1 MKTKNIIFGTS
12 LLLITLFAASL
23 IVMQTVGQV
32 SVDVRITPFNLVEED
47 PAPSLFK
54 VRISVPASSGYTTAD
69 IDPATVSVEGLSM
82 VPTPEDWEEDYKV
95 TKNFFAFMVNG
106 QQLYNVIWSKAAHM
120 SPLPGAKVPVDVTVI
135 GEFGDGTD
143 FAGSC
148 TVLFMTE
155 HASPPPPPP

>member
-1 MKTKNIIFGTS
+1 MKTKRIIFGS
-12 LLLITLFAASL
+12 LLLLLALLAGTL

-47 PAPSLFK
+47 PAPTLFK
-54 VRISVPASSGYTTAD
+54 VKITVPASSGYTTAD
-69 IDPATVSVEGLSM
+69 IDPATVRVEGLSM

-95 TKNFFAFMVNG
+95 TKTFFAFMVNG
-106 QQLYNVIWSKAAHM
+106 NQLYNIIWSKAAHM
-120 SPLPGAKVPVDVTVI
+120 QPLPGAKVSVDITAT

-143 FAGSC
+143 FAGTC